1 MNKPDL
7 IKAIAEH
14 GKMSRAE
21 AEIAL
26 LAVQHTICE
35 ALANGRRVPLNGFG
49 VFEVVETAARTGRNP
64 KTGEPVQVAA
74 KRKVRFQPS
83 AQLKELVNQ

>member
-26 LAVQHTICE
+26 LAVQHTIRE
-35 ALANGRRVPLNGFG
+35 ALANG
-49 VFEVVETAARTGRNP
+49 
-64 KTGEPVQVAA
+64 
-74 KRKVRFQPS
+74 
-83 AQLKELVNQ
+83 

>member
-14 GKMSRAE
+14 GKMGRAE

-26 LAVQHTICE
+26 LAVQHTIRE
-35 ALANGRRVPLNGFG
+35 ALANGRRRAP
-49 VFEVVETAARTGRNP
+49 AAI
-64 KTGEPVQVAA
+64 
-74 KRKVRFQPS
+74 RKPASRCRWRPNARYGLS
-83 AQLKELVNQ
+83 RARSSKSW

>member
-14 GKMSRAE
+14 GKMGRAE

-26 LAVQHTICE
+26 LAVQHTIRE

-49 VFEVVETAARTGRNP
+49 VFEVTETA
-64 KTGEPVQVAA
+64 AA
-74 KRKVRFQPS
+74 KRKVRFKPS